1 MPISLF
7 PWNVWGMCPGS
18 FHDYHILLSLK
29 SVFLLFSAEKH
40 MRFCLLGFVLIS
52 HIIPLRLFGSS
63 LAVGPAQIFLGLEV
77 VDQASVSHGSFLVVG
92 IRRGVG
98 MGKDFSCHFQVAL
111 QSSNKYYVNIPQQSF
126 LKRISCYVTCQGSNF
141 NLENHLI
148 YNFCFFLQS
157 FP

>member
-1 MPISLF
+1 
-7 PWNVWGMCPGS
+7 
-18 FHDYHILLSLK
+18 
-29 SVFLLFSAEKH
+29 